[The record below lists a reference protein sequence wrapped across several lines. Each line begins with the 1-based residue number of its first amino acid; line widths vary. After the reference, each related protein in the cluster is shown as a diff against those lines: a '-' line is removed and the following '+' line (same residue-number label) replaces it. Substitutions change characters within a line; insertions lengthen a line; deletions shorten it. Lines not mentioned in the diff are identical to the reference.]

1 MSVGRISDIPASD
14 PVLFPHLPLQRMY
27 GLRPRYSLTEPRIL
41 NQSHTSHRNILYVP
55 GTTAEI
61 LGTVHKTQIAP
72 EDGNMLVF
80 MLDLPTVF

>member
-1 MSVGRISDIPASD
+1 MSAALKSHIPASALKPPAD
-14 PVLFPHLPLQRMY
+14 HDLRTRY

-80 MLDLPTVF
+80 SC